1 MCKYADVQMKKY
13 NLRSLADLDATA
25 KEFLIDFS
33 SSRIFAFHGELG
45 AGKTTFIK
53 ALCAELGVKDAMS
66 SPSFSLVN
74 EYHDANGN
82 PIYHFDLYRL
92 KSPEEAFDIGMEE
105 YLYSGNY
112 CFVEWPERA
121 EELLPEETVHV
132 TIKSIGE
139 AREISAN
146 SKI

>member
-1 MCKYADVQMKKY
+1 MMNYLVE
-13 NLRSLADLDATA
+13 NLEAIPGIA
-25 KEFLIDFS
+25 KTFLSDFS

-53 ALCAELGVKDAMS
+53 ALCAELGVNDAMS

-74 EYHDANGN
+74 EYHDINGN
-82 PIYHFDLYRL
+82 SIYHFDLYRL

-121 EELLPEETVHV
+121 GELLPEETVHL
-132 TIKSIGE
+132 K
-139 AREISAN
+139 ISTYG
-146 SKI
+146 KERVIEVI

>member
-1 MCKYADVQMKKY
+1 MNYHVE
-13 NLRSLADLDATA
+13 NLDALPEVA
-25 KEFLIDFS
+25 KLFLRDFS
-33 SSRIFAFHGELG
+33 ASRIFAFHGDLG

-53 ALCAELGVKDAMS
+53 VLCEQLGVKDAMS

-74 EYHDANGN
+74 EYRDEKNN

-92 KSPEEAFDIGMEE
+92 KSPQEAFDIGMEE

-121 EELLPEETVHV
+121 AEILPDDTVHV
-132 TIKSIGE
+132 HIREENG
-139 AREISAN
+139 ARQIRVDV
-146 SKI
+146 

>member
-1 MCKYADVQMKKY
+1 MKIIVQSEDQLPQAAKQ
-13 NLRSLADLDATA
+13 LLANFPNE
-25 KEFLIDFS
+25 K
-33 SSRIFAFHGELG
+33 IFAFHGDLG

-53 ALCAELGVKDAMS
+53 VLCEQLGVSDTMS

-74 EYHDANGN
+74 EYRSAQNQ

-92 KSPEEAFDIGMEE
+92 KSPQEAFDIGMEE

-121 EELLPEETVHV
+121 EEILPDNTIHV
-132 TIKSIGE
+132 TIREIDG
-139 AREISAN
+139 AREIIANSN

>member
-1 MCKYADVQMKKY
+1 MNYFVE
-13 NLRSLADLDATA
+13 NLEAIPGIA
-25 KEFLIDFS
+25 KTFLSDFS

-53 ALCAELGVKDAMS
+53 ALCAELGVNDAMS

-74 EYHDANGN
+74 EYHDANGK
-82 PIYHFDLYRL
+82 PVYHFDLYRL

-105 YLYSGNY
+105 YLYSGHY

-121 EELLPEETVHV
+121 GELLPEETVHI
-132 TIKSIGE
+132 TITVVDDK
-139 AREISAN
+139 REIVAVNAS
-146 SKI
+146 

>member
-1 MCKYADVQMKKY
+1 VTTFQLQIK
-13 NLRSLADLDATA
+13 SESELASAA
-25 KEFLIDFS
+25 KQFLAHFPTQK
-33 SSRIFAFHGELG
+33 IFAFHGDLG

-53 ALCAELGVKDAMS
+53 ILCEQLGVKDAMS

-74 EYHDANGN
+74 EYRDAQNN

-92 KSPEEAFDIGMEE
+92 KSPQEAFDIGMEE

-121 EELLPEETVHV
+121 EEILPEETIHV
-132 TIKSIGE
+132 FIKENNEGRI
-139 AREISAN
+139 ISA
-146 SKI
+146 

>member
-1 MCKYADVQMKKY
+1 MKNY
-13 NLRSLADLDATA
+13 ELHSLDNLDRVATKFLA
-25 KEFLIDFS
+25 DFS

-53 ALCAELGVKDAMS
+53 AICAELGVNDAMS

-74 EYHDANGN
+74 EYHDKNGN
-82 PIYHFDLYRL
+82 SIYHFDLYRL

-132 TIKSIGE
+132 TIRTIGE
-139 AREISAN
+139 TREISIN

>member
-1 MCKYADVQMKKY
+1 MKF
-13 NLRSLADLDATA
+13 LLTDLIEIQKTA
-25 KEFLIDFS
+25 VNFLQSFPNEK
-33 SSRIFAFHGELG
+33 IFAFQGELG

-53 ALCAELGVKDAMS
+53 ALCKQLGVEDSMS

-74 EYHDANGN
+74 EYKSKNGN

-92 KSPEEAFDIGMEE
+92 KSAQEAFDIGMEE

-121 EELLPEETVHV
+121 KGILPDETVHV
-132 TIKSIGE
+132 SMRELKGS
-139 AREISAN
+139 REITVD

>member
-1 MCKYADVQMKKY
+1 MKNY
-13 NLRSLADLDATA
+13 ELHSLDDLDSVAAQFLAD
-25 KEFLIDFS
+25 FP

-53 ALCAELGVKDAMS
+53 AICAQLGVTDAMS

-74 EYHDANGN
+74 EYHDKNGN
-82 PIYHFDLYRL
+82 SIYHFDLYRL

-121 EELLPEETVHV
+121 EELLPGETVHI
-132 TIKSIGE
+132 TIRTIGE
-139 AREISAN
+139 TREISVGR
-146 SKI
+146 

>member
-1 MCKYADVQMKKY
+1 MKKY
-13 NLRSLADLDATA
+13 SLSSIESLPSVA
-25 KEFLIDFS
+25 KSFLTDFS

-53 ALCAELGVKDAMS
+53 ALSEQLGVKENMS

-74 EYHDANGN
+74 EYHDSKGN
-82 PIYHFDLYRL
+82 PVYHFDLYRL

-121 EELLPEETVHV
+121 EGILPAETVHV
-132 TIKSIGE
+132 RIV
-139 AREISAN
+139 ASAEGRIV
-146 SKI
+146 SVL

>member
-1 MCKYADVQMKKY
+1 MNYLVE
-13 NLRSLADLDATA
+13 NLDGLPGIAKTFLA
-25 KEFLIDFS
+25 DFS
-33 SSRIFAFHGELG
+33 SFRIFAFHGELG

-53 ALCAELGVKDAMS
+53 ALCAELGVHDAMS

-82 PIYHFDLYRL
+82 PVYHFDLYRL
-92 KSPEEAFDIGMEE
+92 KSPQEAFDIGMEE

-132 TIKSIGE
+132 TIRVANE
-139 AREISAN
+139 QREIVAVSA
-146 SKI
+146 S

>member
-1 MCKYADVQMKKY
+1 MKRY
-13 NLRSLADLDATA
+13 FPVSLNELSLTV
-25 KEFLIDFS
+25 KSFLADFS

-53 ALCAELGVKDAMS
+53 ALCAELGVNDAMS

-74 EYHDANGN
+74 EYHDANGK

-132 TIKSIGE
+132 KITAIDGT
-139 AREISAN
+139 REISID